1 MTDKATLTITLPVNS
16 VDIGSALDAARAL
29 TNHLEA
35 AQEMLTRL
43 RGLVENGYAT
53 AAGEP
58 LPVSPPSSR
67 ALKPEAEAK
76 PPPKAVAETNGH
88 GPAPAADRRTRRKF
102 TDEEKRAGAAR
113 AREIGATK
121 AAEELDVVPTVVRGW
136 LKKHPKEH
144 ADGPIT
150 GTPPAVG
157 ESREDWEARKR
168 AAAGMAL

>member
-1 MTDKATLTITLPVNS
+1 MKAEVTLTVR
-16 VDIGSALDAARAL
+16 VDGEVVVDLENEFAGNALDHLHKLVDSLAHVGQALRPLEPRA
-29 TNHLEA
+29 TK
-35 AQEMLTRL
+35 
-43 RGLVENGYAT
+43 
-53 AAGEP
+53 
-58 LPVSPPSSR
+58 LPDSPPSSR

-88 GPAPAADRRTRRKF
+88 GPKAATDRRTRRKF

-121 AAEELDVVPTVVRGW
+121 AAEEFDVVPTVVRGW

-144 ADGPIT
+144 AAGPIT